1 MRSQSPSV
9 RGVALLIGALALA
22 GSPATC
28 PGNTGASLAS
38 EKPPISAGQSYGEAR
53 RLMLQAGWTI
63 RPQQSRETCRASLMD
78 RRCAL
83 FPELGACAQTGL
95 GLCRF
100 EWLSPAGKG
109 LAVITSGGSVQGD
122 PGVVSDW
129 FSTNPPAADPDSL
142 R

>member
-1 MRSQSPSV
+1 
-9 RGVALLIGALALA
+9 
-22 GSPATC
+22 
-28 PGNTGASLAS
+28 
-38 EKPPISAGQSYGEAR
+38 
-53 RLMLQAGWTI
+53 
-63 RPQQSRETCRASLMD
+63 MD

-129 FSTNPPAADPDSL
+129 FSTNPPGADPDPL